1 MEPQRI
7 IFKFLPLW
15 TVANVIGWGFHS
27 FYLVSQNLS
36 ASPRGGLIGLYV
48 LLGCVQWL
56 VLKKFFGVDSNW
68 LWISAITYGVLFL
81 LLNLLHIQNKKV
93 YILLVFGIL
102 MILGFLQ
109 RSVLN
114 YYFYG
119 SFLWVLSSPI
129 AGVLG
134 VISVGGTLPVTESSS
149 LWEWPIFGLV
159 YGLITGGVLTFMY
172 TITASGKA

>member
-7 IFKFLPLW
+7 NFKFLSLW
-15 TVANVIGWGFHS
+15 TVANFIGWGFHS
-27 FYLVSQNLS
+27 FYLVFQNLY
-36 ASPRGGLIGLYV
+36 ASPRGGLIGLCV
-48 LLGCVQWL
+48 LLGCAQWL
-56 VLKKFFGVDSNW
+56 VLNKFFRVDSNW
-68 LWISAITYGVLFL
+68 LWISAITYGVLFSL
-81 LLNLLHIQNKKV
+81 LILLHIENEKGH
-93 YILLVFGIL
+93 ILLVFGVL
-102 MILGFLQ
+102 MVLGFLQ

-134 VISVGGTLPVTESSS
+134 VISAGGTLPVTGISS
-149 LWEWPIFGLV
+149 LWEWPVFGLV

-172 TITASGKA
+172 TITASSKA